1 MVDDPPAI
9 SARDRGDAM
18 WMAKPT
24 PSRYGAMCDDG
35 DYKQPAGIRDSR
47 ERPATQERRNI
58 SMTALEA
65 KADEVR
71 REKARNR
78 RYKKAAV
85 SGLTLFEIQE
95 RLEKIGEA
103 CDEVAYWTDSDD
115 QTLIDAL
122 DVDSDEAS
130 KFRFDFAD
138 LSAEVDRMLQDIWE
152 IEEPE
157 RFDDIL
163 VASGLGRQKEMG
175 LFGYD
180 DYEEDYFGLYPFEH
194 RWAEDESVKRLERL
208 TKKEL
213 ISQMAQSVAI
223 AFSFIGLEN
232 RYGDLKASMDI
243 LRAQNKEYL
252 DAVKHINEI
261 YDRVNWEFTY
271 SYHKELEEIDAIA
284 ERLPQEAFL

>member
-1 MVDDPPAI
+1 
-9 SARDRGDAM
+9 
-18 WMAKPT
+18 
-24 PSRYGAMCDDG
+24 
-35 DYKQPAGIRDSR
+35 
-47 ERPATQERRNI
+47 
-58 SMTALEA
+58 MTALEA

-103 CDEVAYWTDSDD
+103 CDEVAYWTDSDE

-122 DVDSDEAS
+122 DGDSDEAS

-180 DYEEDYFGLYPFEH
+180 DYVEDYFGLYPFEN

-261 YDRVNWEFTY
+261 YDRVNWEFPY